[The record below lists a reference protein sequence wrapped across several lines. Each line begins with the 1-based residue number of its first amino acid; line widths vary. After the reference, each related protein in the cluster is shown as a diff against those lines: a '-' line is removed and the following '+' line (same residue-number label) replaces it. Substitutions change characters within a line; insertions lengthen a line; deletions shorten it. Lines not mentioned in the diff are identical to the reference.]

1 MSAVCR
7 SIAEKL
13 NNDVVNSTFG
23 HYRYAAHILNLA
35 AQQGLELIDNAAVK
49 VRQLMIK
56 IKNLVIISDE
66 LRMCKN

>member
-1 MSAVCR
+1 MSAVGR

-35 AQQGLELIDNAAVK
+35 A
-49 VRQLMIK
+49 
-56 IKNLVIISDE
+56 
-66 LRMCKN
+66 